1 MLAGFVLKPG
11 KLELALVLLA
21 VCSIR
26 FVELWFT
33 IDCANP
39 TEVSSRTKS
48 NLFVIPTHLAL
59 SAASSLECHLIPLQN
74 SFQRIRLTNSF
85 LHAEASEPKCLVII
99 SDACSRAL

>member
-39 TEVSSRTKS
+39 TEVRSRTKS
-48 NLFVIPTHLAL
+48 NLLVIPL
-59 SAASSLECHLIPLQN
+59 
-74 SFQRIRLTNSF
+74 
-85 LHAEASEPKCLVII
+85 LVII
-99 SDACSRAL
+99 PDACSRDLPRPSALWQTSLPFRAPNILRSR